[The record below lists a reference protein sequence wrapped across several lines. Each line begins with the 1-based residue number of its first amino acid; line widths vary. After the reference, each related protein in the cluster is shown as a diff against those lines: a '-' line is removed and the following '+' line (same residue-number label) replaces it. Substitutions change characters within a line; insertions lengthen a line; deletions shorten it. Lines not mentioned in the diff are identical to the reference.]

1 MLSILLY
8 KKSIKISC
16 KKMKKVSYNKN
27 SHSKYL
33 LRYHFVMCTKYR
45 HGILEGEIAKNIK
58 QIIEDVSKEEKYE
71 IEIMETDVNHIH
83 LLVSAKPNIS
93 PFQIVHKI
101 KTVSTNRIWKKH
113 EKMLSKYYW
122 KEKTFWSDGYFVC
135 SIGEAN
141 AETIR
146 KYIEEQ
152 G

>member
-8 KKSIKISC
+8 KKSIRISC

-45 HGILEGEIAKNIK
+45 HGILNGEIAKNVK
-58 QIIEDVSKEEKYE
+58 QIIEDISKEEKYE

-101 KTVSTNRIWKKH
+101 KTISTNRIWKKH
-113 EKMLSKYYW
+113 EKILSKYYW
-122 KEKTFWSDGYFVC
+122 KERTFWSDGYFVC

>member
-1 MLSILLY
+1 
-8 KKSIKISC
+8 
-16 KKMKKVSYNKN
+16 MKKVSYNKN
-27 SHSKYL
+27 SHSRYL

-45 HGILEGEIAKNIK
+45 HKILIEQISKDIK
-58 QIIEDVSKEEKYE
+58 QIIEDISKEEKYE
-71 IEIMETDVNHIH
+71 VEIMETDVNHIH

-101 KTVSTNRIWKKH
+101 KTITTNRIWKKN
-113 EKMLSKYYW
+113 EQLLIKYYW
-122 KEKTFWSDGYFVC
+122 KERTFWSDGYFVC